1 LTLFFKE
8 MIMSSLFNR
17 HTLLSV
23 LIGVSL
29 SSIAVAA
36 PATPAERDAKI
47 TAHFQQ
53 ADSNKDG
60 KLSLDEFKAMK
71 HQHHAEHAERRDER
85 REDRRE
91 RMVENMQEKFSKA
104 DTNRDSLISKAE
116 AQREMPRVFAKFDAL
131 DSNKDG
137 QLSKV
142 EIAAGHAGHR

>member
-1 LTLFFKE
+1 
-8 MIMSSLFNR
+8 MSGLLNR
-17 HTLLSV
+17 HTLISV
-23 LIGVSL
+23 LLGVSL

-47 TAHFQQ
+47 SAHFQQ

-91 RMVENMQEKFSKA
+91 RTVERMQEKFS
-104 DTNRDSLISKAE
+104 TAE
-116 AQREMPRVFAKFDAL
+116 PIVMA
-131 DSNKDG
+131 
-137 QLSKV
+137 
-142 EIAAGHAGHR
+142 